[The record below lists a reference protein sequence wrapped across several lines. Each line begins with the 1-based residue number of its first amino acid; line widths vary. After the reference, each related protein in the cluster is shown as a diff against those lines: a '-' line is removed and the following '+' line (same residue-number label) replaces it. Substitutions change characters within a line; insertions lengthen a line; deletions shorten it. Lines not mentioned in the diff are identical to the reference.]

1 MRYKRNKS
9 SGFFEFKEKEDV
21 VSRPYTKH
29 ERMLVNEWLKRNKP
43 KVFGPGKGV
52 WDGY

>member
-9 SGFFEFKEKEDV
+9 SGFFEFKEDV

-29 ERMLVNEWLKRNKP
+29 ERMLVDEWLKNNKP
-43 KVFGPGKGV
+43 KVYGPGKGV